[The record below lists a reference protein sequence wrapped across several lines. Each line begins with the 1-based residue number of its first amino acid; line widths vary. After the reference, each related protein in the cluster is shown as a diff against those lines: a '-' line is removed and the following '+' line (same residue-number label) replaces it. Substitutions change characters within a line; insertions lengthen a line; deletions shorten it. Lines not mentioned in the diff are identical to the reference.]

1 MSEHRFIGLDGEMT
15 GGTKTLDF
23 YKEYQLCQIG
33 VALSYDDI
41 FTSDIGFDKDRYKVT
56 DEALQVNKFTHE
68 RIQSGPRQEQV
79 DSELVTWIRERIPAA
94 NVPFGLKLIATGW
107 NVASWD
113 LPFVRCYL
121 PRFSEWLWYRT
132 VDLNAVVFT
141 AEQVTGRSYSAI
153 KDAAKRCAE
162 EVIKRPAEWHDAG
175 YDAAASLAA
184 WHYLI
189 RFLTPKLSWTQE
201 HDDL

>member
-1 MSEHRFIGLDGEMT
+1 MSEHQVVGLDGEMT

-33 VALSYDDI
+33 VALSYDDV
-41 FTSDIGFDKDRYKVT
+41 FTSDIGFDEGKYKVT
-56 DEALQVNKFTHE
+56 EEALEVNKFTHE
-68 RIQSGPRQEQV
+68 RIQSGLRQEQV
-79 DSELVTWIRERIPAA
+79 DSDLVRWIRGRIPAA
-94 NVPFGLKLIATGW
+94 NTPFGLKLIATGW

-113 LPFVRCYL
+113 LPFVRFYL

-132 VDLNAVVFT
+132 IDLNAVVFA
-141 AEQVTGRSYSAI
+141 AEKVTGKSYKSI
-153 KDAAKRCAE
+153 KDAAKRYAE
-162 EVIKRPAEWHDAG
+162 KVIKPPADWHNAG

-189 RFLTPKLSWTQE
+189 KFLTPKVSWTQE